1 MIQFKNQDVTYL
13 ADEYYH
19 LLGGK
24 EDQFPEETRDRLRRF
39 GEELQV
45 KRDYSKFTSF
55 KSDNDEM
62 VIFNQI
68 KIFSFCEHHLLPYF
82 GYCSIGYI
90 PNGKILGASK
100 FQRLVDKIASR
111 PSVQETLT
119 TEISDKLIEILEPK
133 GLGLVMNCTHSCMFG
148 RGINTSTITMRTQVL
163 KGVMKSQPETRAE
176 FFKGVTNES
185 LLR

>member
-1 MIQFKNQDVTYL
+1 MTYL

-19 LLGGK
+19 ILGGEK
-24 EDQFPEETRDRLRRF
+24 FPEETRERLHNF
-39 GEELQV
+39 AKELKT

-55 KSDNDEM
+55 ESTNDEM

-100 FQRLVDKIASR
+100 FQRLVDKIASK
-111 PSVQETLT
+111 PSVQESLS
-119 TEISDKLIEILEPK
+119 TEIIDELLKILEPK
-133 GLGLVMNCTHSCMFG
+133 GIGMIMNCTHSCMFG

-163 KGVMKSQPETRAE
+163 KGVMRSQPETRAE